1 MFDTSNDN
9 DKKFPQFPSQPSMQ
23 RSVSAPAIAEHVS
36 EAILPSFNLEGEDS
50 VGLHVSSYSY
60 SSNPNRLNPRLPGA
74 KRSDHEENELK
85 SLLDESAAGW
95 NAIMGDSSLIQSD
108 FPSAPS
114 SLYLGDTGAVPE
126 PPRLSPMVNA
136 PMPALISNAAIG
148 DDSLDQAAKSMS
160 KLYTVDTTGGS
171 FVGQSNMGIN
181 TANTTGFLSVDASAF
196 AYNPQGAP
204 LGMLGGGKM
213 GGNAGGANTAG
224 AITQGGYQIIPP
236 QTGNTAVYPPQMG
249 AQMPQLMMQQAPMS
263 VGPAMQGGANP
274 QQSQG
279 FFMQPQ
285 QLFMNN
291 NGQPMFFRT
300 GK

>member
-160 KLYTVDTTGGS
+160 KLYVSSELSPKAGASAPAPAPILSQYHAPLNSGAAPFFQPPKSPVGGSSANLNGASINSIIGNGDAFGIKTVDTTGGS
-171 FVGQSNMGIN
+171 F
-181 TANTTGFLSVDASAF
+181 
-196 AYNPQGAP
+196 
-204 LGMLGGGKM
+204 
-213 GGNAGGANTAG
+213 
-224 AITQGGYQIIPP
+224 
-236 QTGNTAVYPPQMG
+236 
-249 AQMPQLMMQQAPMS
+249 
-263 VGPAMQGGANP
+263 
-274 QQSQG
+274 
-279 FFMQPQ
+279 
-285 QLFMNN
+285 
-291 NGQPMFFRT
+291 
-300 GK
+300 

>member
-1 MFDTSNDN
+1 MNSGAAPF
-9 DKKFPQFPSQPSMQ
+9 FQPPKSPVGG
-23 RSVSAPAIAEHVS
+23 SSA
-36 EAILPSFNLEGEDS
+36 NL
-50 VGLHVSSYSY
+50 
-60 SSNPNRLNPRLPGA
+60 NGA
-74 KRSDHEENELK
+74 SIN
-85 SLLDESAAGW
+85 SIIG
-95 NAIMGDSSLIQSD
+95 NGDAFGI
-108 FPSAPS
+108 
-114 SLYLGDTGAVPE
+114 
-126 PPRLSPMVNA
+126 
-136 PMPALISNAAIG
+136 
-148 DDSLDQAAKSMS
+148 K
-160 KLYTVDTTGGS
+160 TVDTTGGS

-213 GGNAGGANTAG
+213 GGNAGVANAAG

>member
-1 MFDTSNDN
+1 MSP
-9 DKKFPQFPSQPSMQ
+9 KAGA
-23 RSVSAPAIAEHVS
+23 SAPAPAP
-36 EAILPSFNLEGEDS
+36 ILSQYHAPLNSGAAPFFQPPKSPVGGSSANL
-50 VGLHVSSYSY
+50 
-60 SSNPNRLNPRLPGA
+60 NGA
-74 KRSDHEENELK
+74 SIN
-85 SLLDESAAGW
+85 SIIG
-95 NAIMGDSSLIQSD
+95 NGDAFGI
-108 FPSAPS
+108 
-114 SLYLGDTGAVPE
+114 
-126 PPRLSPMVNA
+126 
-136 PMPALISNAAIG
+136 
-148 DDSLDQAAKSMS
+148 K
-160 KLYTVDTTGGS
+160 TVDTTGGS

-181 TANTTGFLSVDASAF
+181 AANTTGFLSVDASAF
-196 AYNPQGAP
+196 TYNPQGAP